1 MAKIVI
7 IGGSFGGL
15 TSAFELKRLLGGKH
29 EVTLLSEE
37 PRFVFIPSL
46 PWVALGWKD
55 PKKIVMD
62 LRKPLQSKGI
72 QFRHESAQQIDPN
85 GMTVTT
91 SKDMLPY
98 DYLII
103 ATGSAYLFNA
113 IPNLGPDQG
122 HTHSLLTLDHA
133 LKAKEALA
141 RTLAADSGNI
151 VLGNAQGASCLGPA
165 YEMAMMVDTALRRK
179 KKRSKFNI
187 SFVTNE
193 PFLGHFGVGGMGR
206 TRRAMEDEFYDRDI
220 SFHLNAEIAGITPK
234 EIELKNGTKIGQDFA
249 MIMPP
254 FRGVD
259 AVMNSQGIG
268 NPKGFVPVDE
278 HYKHKIYPN
287 IYSVGVAMAIPP
299 CNTPVPVGV
308 PKTGDMTV
316 QMARIAARSIASDIT
331 GQKSDPLPDIHVL
344 CVADAGDTA
353 MFMYGS
359 PFQAPRN
366 RALVKKGRWAHWA
379 KVAFEHYFMYK
390 IRRGMT
396 YLP

>member
-29 EVTLLSEE
+29 EVMLLSEE

-46 PWVALGWKD
+46 PWVALGWKN
-55 PKKIVMD
+55 PESIIMD
-62 LRKPLQSKGI
+62 LQKPLKSKGVDF
-72 QFRHESAQQIDPN
+72 QHESVQRIEPEN
-85 GMTVTT
+85 RKVFTGRGEI
-91 SKDMLPY
+91 PY
-98 DYLII
+98 DYLVI
-103 ATGSAYLFNA
+103 ATGSAFVFEA

-122 HTHSLLTLDHA
+122 CTHSLLTLDHA

-141 RTLAADSGNI
+141 GVLAADAGDI
-151 VLGNAQGASCLGPA
+151 VVGNAQGASCLGPP
-165 YEMAMMVDTALRRK
+165 YELAMMADTALRRM
-179 KKRSKFNI
+179 KKRSRFNI
-187 SFVTNE
+187 SLVTNE
-193 PFLGHFGVGGMGR
+193 PFLGHFGVGGMGKA
-206 TRRAMEDEFYDRDI
+206 RRAMEDEFYERDI
-220 SFHLNAEIAGITPK
+220 PFYLNAEIAGITPD
-234 EIELKNGTKIGQDFA
+234 EIELKDGTKIGQDFA

-259 AVMNSQGIG
+259 AVMNSEGVG
-268 NPKGFVPVDE
+268 NPKGFVPVDK
-278 HYKHKIYPN
+278 HYRHKTYPN
-287 IYSVGVAMAIPP
+287 IYCVGVAMAIPP

-331 GQKSDPLPDIHVL
+331 GRKVAPPPDIHIL

-353 MFMYGS
+353 MLMYGS

-366 RALVKKGRWAHWA
+366 RALVRKGRWAHWA
-379 KVAFEHYFMYK
+379 KVVFERYFMYK